1 VLQETALPPAPVPSA
16 GVPAAASPT
25 TAPALPPPIAVAP
38 PSVRQVDTDHPVPP
52 EAIPD
57 PIPPANAGDNRSEDQ
72 GRSRAGKWISNIPL
86 LGPVIDNAR
95 R

>member
-1 VLQETALPPAPVPSA
+1 
-16 GVPAAASPT
+16 
-25 TAPALPPPIAVAP
+25 LPPPIAVAP
-38 PSVRQVDTDHPVPP
+38 PTVRQVDTDHPVPP

-57 PIPPANAGDNRSEDQ
+57 PAPPADVGDSKSEEQ
-72 GRSRAGKWISNIPL
+72 GRSRASKWISNIPL

>member
-1 VLQETALPPAPVPSA
+1 MPPLLSLPLAFLQRHLQQRHPLRLRRSRWRR
-16 GVPAAASPT
+16 
-25 TAPALPPPIAVAP
+25 P
-38 PSVRQVDTDHPVPP
+38 PSGKLTPTIQCRQRRSLT
-52 EAIPD
+52 
-57 PIPPANAGDNRSEDQ
+57 PIPPANVGDNRSEDQ

>member
-1 VLQETALPPAPVPSA
+1 MPPARLVPPA

-38 PSVRQVDTDHPVPP
+38 PTVRQVDTDHPVPP

-57 PIPPANAGDNRSEDQ
+57 PVPPAKVDDSKSEEQ

-86 LGPVIDNAR
+86 LGPAIDNAR

>member
-1 VLQETALPPAPVPSA
+1 
-16 GVPAAASPT
+16 
-25 TAPALPPPIAVAP
+25 LPPPIAVAP
-38 PSVRQVDTDHPVPP
+38 PTVRQVDTDHPVPP

-57 PIPPANAGDNRSEDQ
+57 PVPPADAGDSKSGEQDRSHA
-72 GRSRAGKWISNIPL
+72 SKWISKIPL

>member
-1 VLQETALPPAPVPSA
+1 MPPARLVPPA

-38 PSVRQVDTDHPVPP
+38 PTVRQVDTDHPVPP

-57 PIPPANAGDNRSEDQ
+57 PVPPAKVDDSKSEEQ
-72 GRSRAGKWISNIPL
+72 GRSRASKWISNIPL
-86 LGPVIDNAR
+86 LGPAIDNAR

>member
-1 VLQETALPPAPVPSA
+1 
-16 GVPAAASPT
+16 
-25 TAPALPPPIAVAP
+25 LPPPIAVAP
-38 PSVRQVDTDHPVPP
+38 PTLRQVDTDHPVPP

-57 PIPPANAGDNRSEDQ
+57 PVPPADVGASKSEEQ
-72 GRSRAGKWISNIPL
+72 GRSRASKWISNIPL